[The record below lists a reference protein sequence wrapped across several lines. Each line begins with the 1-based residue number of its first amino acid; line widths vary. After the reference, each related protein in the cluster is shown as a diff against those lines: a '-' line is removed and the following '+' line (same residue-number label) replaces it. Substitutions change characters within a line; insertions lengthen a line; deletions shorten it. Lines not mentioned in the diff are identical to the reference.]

1 MDGALAES
9 IRKDGSQIEHGGTL
23 RWWLWDE
30 ICTRPGG
37 LLLLQNRV
45 EQVASSEVMPFCWH

>member
-45 EQVASSEVMPFCWH
+45 EQVLK